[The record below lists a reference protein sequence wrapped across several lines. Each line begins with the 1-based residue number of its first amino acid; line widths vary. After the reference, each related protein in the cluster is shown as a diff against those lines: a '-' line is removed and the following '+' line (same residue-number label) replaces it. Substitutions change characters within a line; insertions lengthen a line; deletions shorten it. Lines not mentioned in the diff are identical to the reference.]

1 MTRLLLVAAGGA
13 IGSVGRYLVALWSG
27 QTTSEDRF
35 PLGTLAVNLI
45 GCLAIGLVAGLGER
59 TNALTADTRLFL
71 MTGVIG
77 GFTTF
82 SAFGLETALMI
93 KRDDLVTAL
102 AYVAV
107 SVAGGLAA
115 IWCGYLIAARIA

>member
-13 IGSVGRYLVALWSG
+13 IGSVGRYRVALWAG
-27 QTTSEDRF
+27 QMTSEDRF

>member
-27 QTTSEDRF
+27 QMTSEDRF

>member
-1 MTRLLLVAAGGA
+1 MMRLLLVAAGGA

-107 SVAGGLAA
+107 SVVGGLAA